1 MRLIRGW
8 EAQYAPGVTGKLRL
22 SRPRLPGDARSGQGD
37 KREGSLPELSSDDP
51 TQWVVRAD
59 PSDSAEPLHVA
70 GARLV
75 GYRCPEQAD
84 GDGFRSLQCQ
94 PSSPFWRV

>member
-1 MRLIRGW
+1 MRLLRGW
-8 EAQYAPGVTGKLRL
+8 EAQYAPGVIGRLRL
-22 SRPRLPGDARSGQGD
+22 SRLRLQGDARRGQGD

-51 TQWVVRAD
+51 TQWVFRDD
-59 PSDSAEPLHVA
+59 PSDRAEPLDVA

-75 GYRCPEQAD
+75 GYRWPEQVDDD
-84 GDGFRSLQCQ
+84 GLRSRQCQ